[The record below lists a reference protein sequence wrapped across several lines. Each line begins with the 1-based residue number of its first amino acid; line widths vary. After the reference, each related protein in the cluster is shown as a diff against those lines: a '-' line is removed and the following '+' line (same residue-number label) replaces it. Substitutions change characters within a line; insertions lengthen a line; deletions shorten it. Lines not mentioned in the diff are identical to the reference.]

1 METPNFL
8 KFGVFLIYI
17 LYEIMNKGG
26 GMSYP
31 FGKVFGVLLLATA
44 LSADAY
50 TIKYNLNGGV
60 NDPENPTSY
69 VQGKTNLVLKD
80 ATREGYSFMGW
91 YIVDSDSSQLRDA
104 VNFEKYQGKT
114 MLTVGYYLGSFTVEA
129 RWGLVPQIPQ
139 QDERGCYLIHNANE
153 LYGIA
158 SVSVNNV
165 YYSYPRSVF
174 EGCISLQ
181 SDIVVNENV
190 LDESG
195 KLAKD
200 DYVSWHELGFKGT
213 FEGNG
218 FRISGLVAE
227 RGLFAELGDK
237 EGSWRNNITYVR
249 NLGIEDSYFFGATAG
264 SIAAFAVGPV
274 RLRNVYSNATVHASG
289 NAGGLIGVINV
300 TNDACPTAAPS
311 PISTAKFASK
321 AMEADSSEFVVVE
334 NAYSRGI
341 VEGESVG
348 GIVSEM
354 DAAVLRNVYFA
365 GELKGK
371 YSDCIVQEEGFACY
385 ASESIF
391 EVENALCMNSKNTKV
406 SLALSLDE
414 TQFADGT
421 ALGMLSAGVNGSA
434 WIQELGTDAFPVLD
448 ASRFA
453 IHYVLNGGVNSEQ
466 NPSIYSIN
474 DGPFALEDA
483 VKEGDEFEGWYT
495 DEMFTQK
502 VESINTA
509 LYGDWTLYAKWKS
522 FFFVNIDLN
531 GGTRYRGNPQSGT
544 LKFKWSADSS
554 VFALYDAS
562 RDGFEFEGWYTDPL
576 FTEKIERIPAGNTED
591 VTVYAKWKML
601 EYTITYHLNG
611 GVNDSENPTTFTVKD
626 AGYVF
631 KEPTREGAE
640 FLYWANF
647 RLGYH
652 RTLKIDDMK
661 NLNLY
666 AEWTPVPQQ
675 PQKNSKG
682 CYLLTSKEELYWFA
696 GLVNG
701 TLKGVIENY
710 EACASLQNDIVVN
723 EAVPKQSADEL
734 DTIAY
739 FNWDPMWSFSGT
751 FMGNGHSISGLLV
764 NDECKS
770 AEHYGGLFCEVWSE
784 KSLSRVTVKN
794 SYIMGS
800 GYIDSLAVTSERM
813 ALPSVAAKSNWRLD
827 VQGKQVSLSGLAAGK
842 SLLVMDVQGR
852 VLRHMRTESSMIIEL
867 PKTGRF
873 LIRYGNETHAVMI
886 R

>member
-1 METPNFL
+1 
-8 KFGVFLIYI
+8 
-17 LYEIMNKGG
+17 
-26 GMSYP
+26 MSCP
-31 FGKVFGVLLLATA
+31 FCKVFGVLLLATA

-50 TIKYNLNGGV
+50 TIKYILNGGV
-60 NDPENPTSY
+60 NNPENPTSY
-69 VQGKTNLVLKD
+69 VQDKTNLVLKD

-91 YIVDSDSSQLRDA
+91 YIVYSDLIKLYDA
-104 VNFEKYQGKT
+104 IYFGSLASKSTLSIGYNF
-114 MLTVGYYLGSFTVEA
+114 GSFTVEA

-158 SVSVNNV
+158 SVSFTDLDPW
-165 YYSYPRSVF
+165 YPRFVF
-174 EGCISLQ
+174 DGCISLQ

-195 KLAKD
+195 KLVKE
-200 DYVSWHELGFKGT
+200 DYVPWYELGFMGT

-218 FRISGLVAE
+218 FKISGLVAE
-227 RGLFAELGDK
+227 SGLFAELGEWDGGWHRK
-237 EGSWRNNITYVR
+237 ITYVR
-249 NLGIEDSYFFGATAG
+249 NLGIEDSYFSGETVG
-264 SIAAFAVGPV
+264 SIAGNVVGPV
-274 RLRNVYSNATVHASG
+274 QLRNVYSNATVHALG
-289 NAGGLIGVINV
+289 DAGGLIGIIDV
-300 TNDACPTAAPS
+300 TNKGCPLAAPS
-311 PISTAKFASK
+311 PMSSAKFASK

-334 NAYSRGI
+334 NAYSRG
-341 VEGESVG
+341 VVDGKYVG
-348 GIVSEM
+348 GIVSKV

-371 YSDCIVQEEGFACY
+371 YSDCIVQEKGLICY
-385 ASESIF
+385 ESERIF
-391 EVENALCMNSKNTKV
+391 EVENALCMNSKNTSV
-406 SLALSLDE
+406 SQALSLDE

-562 RDGFEFEGWYTDPL
+562 RDGYEFEGWYTDPL

-873 LIRYGNETHAVMI
+873 LIRYGNETRAVMI

>member
-1 METPNFL
+1 M
-8 KFGVFLIYI
+8 
-17 LYEIMNKGG
+17 YEGG
-26 GMSYP
+26 DMSYSFCKISS
-31 FGKVFGVLLLATA
+31 FGALVLATA
-44 LSADAY
+44 LSANAY

-60 NDPENPTSY
+60 NDPKNPTSY
-69 VQGKTNLVLKD
+69 VQGETDFVLKD
-80 ATREGYSFMGW
+80 ATREGYSFLGW

-104 VNFEKYQGKT
+104 VNFEEYQGKT
-114 MLTVGYYLGSFTVEA
+114 MHTVGYYLGSFTVEA

-218 FRISGLVAE
+218 FKISGLVAE

-264 SIAAFAVGPV
+264 SVAAFAVGPV

-289 NAGGLIGVINV
+289 KAGGLIGEINV

-311 PISTAKFASK
+311 PASSTKSVSK
-321 AMEADSSEFVVVE
+321 AEGVDSSHVTIIE

-371 YSDCIVQEEGFACY
+371 YSDCIVQKKGYACY
-385 ASESIF
+385 ESERIF
-391 EVENALCMNSKNTKV
+391 EVENAFCMNSKDTSV
-406 SLALSLDE
+406 SHAVSLDE

-421 ALGMLSAGVNGSA
+421 ALGFLSAGENGFA
-434 WIQELGTDAFPVLD
+434 WIQELGTDAFPALD
-448 ASRFA
+448 ASRFG

-474 DGPFALEDA
+474 DEPFALKDA
-483 VKEGDEFEGWYT
+483 VKEGDEFEGWFT

-502 VESINTA
+502 VDSINTT

-522 FFFVNIDLN
+522 FFAINIDLN
-531 GGTRYRGNPQSGT
+531 GGNRYRGNPQSGT
-544 LKFKWSADSS
+544 LTFKWSADS
-554 VFALYDAS
+554 VAFALYKAS
-562 RDGFEFEGWYTDPL
+562 RDGYEFEGWYTDSL
-576 FTEKIERIPAGNTED
+576 FTNKVEKISAGNTED
-591 VTVYAKWKML
+591 ITVRAKWKML

-611 GVNDSENPTTFTVKD
+611 GVNDPENPTAFTVLD
-626 AGYVF
+626 SGFVL

-652 RTLKIDDMK
+652 RSVKINEMK

-666 AEWTPVPQQ
+666 AEWIPTPQQ

-701 TLKGVIENY
+701 TLKGVNKDY
-710 EACASLQNDIVVN
+710 EACATLKNDIVIN
-723 EAVPKQSADEL
+723 ETVPKQSADEL
-734 DTIAY
+734 DSVAY
-739 FNWDPMWSFSGT
+739 FTWDPIWNFSGK
-751 FMGNGHSISGLLV
+751 FVGNGHSISGLLV
-764 NDECKS
+764 NDECRS
-770 AEHYGGLFCEVWSE
+770 TDIYGGLFCEVWSE
-784 KSLSRVTVKN
+784 KAVTGVTVKS
-794 SYIMGS
+794 SYVMGY
-800 GYIDSLAVTSERM
+800 GHIDSLVVTSERM
-813 ALPSVAAKSNWRLD
+813 SLPSVAAKNDWRID
-827 VQGKQVSLSGLAAGK
+827 IQGNRVSLSGLAAGK
-842 SLLVMDVQGR
+842 RLLVMDVQGR
-852 VLRHMRTESSMIIEL
+852 VLRSMRTESSMAVEL
-867 PKTGRF
+867 PKKGHF
-873 LIRYGNETHAVMI
+873 LIRYGSETRAVTI